1 MLVRD
6 SRLARVM
13 ERKQYRSS
21 DEHAW
26 TFVYAG
32 AQQVSGPHAD
42 TTCMQHLAP
51 LLVDGSLAVVS
62 SASAPAV

>member
-1 MLVRD
+1 MPDTSCTTLPCALGVVHLCAERFHD
-6 SRLARVM
+6 DLQVGLARVM

-32 AQQVSGPHAD
+32 Q
-42 TTCMQHLAP
+42 
-51 LLVDGSLAVVS
+51 LLHVFFCP
-62 SASAPAV
+62 AS